1 MISFNI
7 LEYFPVDINKEFY
20 PLISMVVY
28 AFSILNLLHGDFYI
42 FLLLSLISQ
51 YIDIVAI
58 DYFKRLSKNKQLVLR
73 LYNFVKGYLILS
85 IIYTKFNFSF
95 RKIAFVYVPFS
106 LLYYFSTIVH
116 IYEILRKK
124 KSDEKVYNFINK
136 YLDVHHISFYRIV
149 LYYMLYVIKN
159 RT

>member
-7 LEYFPVDINKEFY
+7 LEYFPVDINKELY

-42 FLLLSLISQ
+42 FQS
-51 YIDIVAI
+51 IDIVAI

-73 LYNFVKGYLILS
+73 LYNFVKGYLILN

-95 RKIAFVYVPFS
+95 RKIAFVYIPFS

-136 YLDVHHISFYRIV
+136 YLNVHHISFYRIA

>member
-51 YIDIVAI
+51 SIDIVAI

-73 LYNFVKGYLILS
+73 LYNFVKGYLILN

-116 IYEILRKK
+116 IYEIFKKK
-124 KSDEKVYNFINK
+124 KSDENVYNFINT
-136 YLDVHHISFYRIV
+136 YLDVHHISFYRIA